1 MPELLLDPAEVLKG
15 IPTGVYIDGRWR
27 DTSGDMLVKYDP
39 VTERELAQFADG
51 DAADVDEA
59 VAVARREFETG
70 PWSRMRGT
78 ERGRILNRLADLI
91 ERDGERLASIQAL
104 ENGSPLDLPL
114 HFDVV
119 HAATAF
125 RYQAGWADKLTG
137 TVVPDLDYAGHETHS
152 YIVREPVGVVA
163 AILPWNGP
171 LGSVAMKLA
180 PALAAGCTAVV
191 KPAEQSLLS
200 VLHFASLIEAA
211 GVPAGVVNI
220 VPGRGESAGEALIR
234 HPGINK
240 ISFTG
245 SVEVGRHIQ
254 RVAAEHFTRVTLEL
268 GGKAPTIIFAD
279 ADLENAV
286 RWAIAGVFAN
296 QGQVCAAG
304 SRILV
309 QRPVL
314 ERVTEALGQAA
325 RSVRLGDPRAAGVT
339 MGPLITREQQERVL
353 GYIRTGRDE
362 GARLVAGGEDH
373 PKRGYFVAPTIFA
386 DATNDMVIAREEIFG
401 PVGIVIPFDDEDEG
415 IAIANHTGYGLS
427 AAVYTSDISRA
438 HRLARAIRAG
448 TVWVNGWGAL
458 DMRLPWGGVKDSG
471 VGREGGLDGL
481 LAYTEPKTVR
491 ILL

>member
-191 KPAEQSLLS
+191 KPAEQS